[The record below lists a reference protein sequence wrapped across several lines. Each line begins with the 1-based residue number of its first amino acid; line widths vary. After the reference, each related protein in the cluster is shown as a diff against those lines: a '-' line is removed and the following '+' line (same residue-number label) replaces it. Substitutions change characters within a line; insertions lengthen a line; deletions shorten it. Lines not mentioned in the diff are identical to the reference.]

1 MAEILEEADPLEAL
15 VCRLNADV
23 LLDTKMMEALKLHV
37 LGAALHLEL
46 AGSLGETLPLFA
58 LAMFA
63 RPDSKSAREL
73 ALNYLK

>member
-23 LLDTKMMEALKLHV
+23 LLDTKMMEALELSV

-46 AGSLGETLPLFA
+46 AGSLGETLPLLPWPCSPGLTRRA
-58 LAMFA
+58 PANWL
-63 RPDSKSAREL
+63 STT
-73 ALNYLK
+73 